1 MDDITESIE
10 TKELPNQSQVVD
22 YRRLGPVTFG
32 PWTSH
37 IWRSDPRHLL
47 FLLSRYKFVAKMLTG
62 RDRVLEIGCGDA
74 TGMNLVLQTVRHVH
88 GVDCEP
94 LVLADACER
103 YRSEGFNNA
112 TFSVHDMTECH
123 IREEFEAAYA
133 LDVIEHIER
142 KKERTFIKNI
152 VCSLTEHG
160 VLILGTPN
168 ITASKYASEK
178 SCEAHVNL
186 KSAEDLCELL
196 AEQFQNV
203 FLFSMNDEIL
213 HTGFAPM
220 AHYLLG
226 MGVGLK
232 SRP

>member
-1 MDDITESIE
+1 MTEWIE
-10 TKELPNQSQVVD
+10 TKELPNQSQIDD
-22 YRRLGPVTFG
+22 YRRLGPVTLG

-47 FLLSRYKFVAKMLTG
+47 FLLSRYKFVAKMLAG
-62 RDRVLEIGCGDA
+62 RDRVLEVGCGDA

-94 LVLADACER
+94 LVLADASER
-103 YRSEGFNNA
+103 YRNEGLNNA
-112 TFSVHDMTECH
+112 SFGVHDMTECH

-152 VCSLTEHG
+152 ASSLTEHG

-168 ITASKYASEK
+168 ITASQYASEK
-178 SCEAHVNL
+178 SMEGHVNM
-186 KSAEDLCELL
+186 KSARGLCELL
-196 AEQFQNV
+196 AERFQNV
-203 FLFSMNDEIL
+203 FLFSMNDEVV
-213 HTGFAPM
+213 HTGFEPM

-226 MGVGLK
+226 MAVGVK
-232 SRP
+232 ARP